1 MSQSEIQQLD
11 RSIQQAQK
19 IVDLGDSLERLRNNR
34 DFKKIIS
41 EGYFEKE
48 AVRLVHL
55 LSDTNM
61 QSLESQQSIQKQM
74 IGVGMFHQYLQT
86 ISIQAQM
93 AARGLAADEQTRAEL
108 LAEEV

>member
-19 IVDLGDSLERLRNNR
+19 IVDLGDSLERLRNNK
-34 DFKKIIS
+34 DFKKLIS

-61 QSLESQQSIQKQM
+61 QSLEAQQSIQKQM

-86 ISIQAQM
+86 IAIQAQM
-93 AARGLAADEQTRAEL
+93 ANRGLAADEQTRAEL
-108 LAEEV
+108 LAEEA